1 MTELTSEH
9 MACWQQN
16 GFVHLRS
23 VLAEPIREDLRRWVE
38 ELASWPESPGKWMK
52 WFEGPNRQLCRVEN
66 FLEYHAGLATFL
78 QGDQIGA
85 LLEQLMG
92 EPAAL
97 FKEKINYK
105 LPGGAG
111 FGAHQDAPAFATFGH
126 DYHITLLVGIDVSTP
141 LNGCLE
147 IVHGHHDR
155 ALLPQNEGGEIDA
168 DTVASLPW
176 IPVSTEPRDIVFFDS
191 YVPHRSQPNCSQTSR
206 RALYITYNR
215 QRDGYVRDQ
224 YFARKREAFPPECER
239 REGVDYSTAAN
250 VYNLGNPIN

>member
-111 FGAHQDAPAFATFGH
+111 FGAHQDAPAFITFGH
-126 DYHITLLVGIDVSTP
+126 DYHITMLVSIDVSTP
-141 LNGCLE
+141 QNGCLE
-147 IVHGHHDR
+147 MVHGHHDQG
-155 ALLPQNEGGEIDA
+155 LLPQNEGGEIAA
-168 DTVASLPW
+168 DTVASLSWVPL
-176 IPVSTEPRDIVFFDS
+176 PTEPGDIVFFDS
-191 YVPHRSQPNCSQTSR
+191 YVPHRSRPNRSKTSR

-215 QRDGYVRDQ
+215 RREGSVRDQ
-224 YFARKREAFPPECER
+224 YFARKRGAFPPECER
-239 REGVDYSTAAN
+239 MEGVDYSTASSL
-250 VYNLGNPIN
+250 YNLGNPIN